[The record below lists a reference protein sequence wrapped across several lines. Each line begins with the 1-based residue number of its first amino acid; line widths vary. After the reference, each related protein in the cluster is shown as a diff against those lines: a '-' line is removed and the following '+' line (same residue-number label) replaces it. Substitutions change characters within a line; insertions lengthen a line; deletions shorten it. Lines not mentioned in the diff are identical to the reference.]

1 MVDKAHKT
9 GDLDDLGETPNSE
22 RLQRMREIMRQINR
36 DEVPVEDL
44 KIPPIKSKLFILGI
58 SLASVLLLVSTVLYK
73 YNWFVSAEED
83 VRSAKGTIEN
93 ALQLRS
99 NLFANLV
106 NLTLNQAAMEQET
119 MRYVAEIRARQSPPQ
134 ARGSEK
140 IPAVTNPVPAMP
152 GLGGESLPDVLARLF
167 AVVEQ
172 YPDIKTSATYKQL
185 MDKLMELE
193 NRIHQR
199 RDEYNEKVR
208 IYNAMTITF
217 PWRFVAYLG
226 GFTRYHY
233 FESDPHRP
241 DTVEINIGSGTF
253 RRLIP
258 VPTPSYSEKVGFTKS
273 EKDAPVGAEVK
284 SDQPVPA
291 GAEVKP

>member
-1 MVDKAHKT
+1 MFDKQDKT
-9 GDLDDLGETPNSE
+9 GDLDDLGDAPNSE
-22 RLQRMREIMRQINR
+22 RLRRMKEIMRQMNR

-58 SLASVLLLVSTVLYK
+58 SIASVLLLVSTVLYK

-83 VRSAKGTIEN
+83 VHSAKGTIEN

-99 NLFANLV
+99 NLFSNLV

-119 MRYVAEIRARQSPPQ
+119 MRYVAEIRARQGK
-134 ARGSEK
+134 AVEK
-140 IPAVTNPVPAMP
+140 NLPVPNPLP
-152 GLGGESLPDVLARLF
+152 GIPGVGGSLPEALARLF

-172 YPDIKTSATYKQL
+172 YPDIKTSATYKEL
-185 MDKLMELE
+185 MNKLVDIE

-199 RDEYNEKVR
+199 RDEFNEKVR

-217 PWRFVAYLG
+217 PWRLVAYLWD
-226 GFTRYHY
+226 FRRYPY

-241 DTVEINIGSGTF
+241 DTLEISLGSGSF

-258 VPTPSYSEKVGFTKS
+258 TIQTAPATTSPDVSVQPAPPPSPQGERVEK
-273 EKDAPVGAEVK
+273 
-284 SDQPVPA
+284 PA
-291 GAEVKP
+291 GTEVKP